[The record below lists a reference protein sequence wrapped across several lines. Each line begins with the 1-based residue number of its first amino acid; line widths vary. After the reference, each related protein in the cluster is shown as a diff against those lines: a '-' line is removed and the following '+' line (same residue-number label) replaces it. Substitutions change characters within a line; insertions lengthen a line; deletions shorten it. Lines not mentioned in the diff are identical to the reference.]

1 MAGMGLSHTQGRGWW
16 HGLISQRDRMEELLA
31 ASMPAVFVSGQLL
44 PLSLRIQYE
53 CPRRVASAIVFGN
66 FQPMRLQ
73 SLNSLPLGSIRKI
86 NEETKRTDG
95 GFHRHSIWPSCN
107 SLVPSSVFPVNSRR
121 IVSGKSGLCHI
132 FDSLL

>member
-31 ASMPAVFVSGQLL
+31 ASMPVFVSGQLL
-44 PLSLRIQYE
+44 PLSLRIHE

-73 SLNSLPLGSIRKI
+73 SLNSLPLG
-86 NEETKRTDG
+86 
-95 GFHRHSIWPSCN
+95 
-107 SLVPSSVFPVNSRR
+107 
-121 IVSGKSGLCHI
+121 
-132 FDSLL
+132 